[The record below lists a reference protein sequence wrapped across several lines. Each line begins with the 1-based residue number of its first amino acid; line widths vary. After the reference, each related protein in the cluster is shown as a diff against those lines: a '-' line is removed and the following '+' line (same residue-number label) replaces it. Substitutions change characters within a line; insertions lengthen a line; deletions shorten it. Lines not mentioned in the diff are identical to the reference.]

1 MWFYFLLSDR
11 KLDFFESLKKRD
23 TWRRHPEQSDNQW
36 IQTRADRWIHN
47 HDIPELQSFIWTC
60 HSDVCWSFKRMN
72 LKQLTEFL
80 TQIWNTLNTFTVSTT
95 GERKTT
101 QHLYTWR
108 SSGLIHSQ
116 TVTSKEEERNTW
128 FVSRWT
134 TGKWWTW
141 RVKLRHKRFNL
152 PLSFC
157 PSLSLHGV
165 TTACSVFKLE

>member
-36 IQTRADRWIHN
+36 IQIIADRWIHN
-47 HDIPELQSFIWTC
+47 HDIPELQSL
-60 HSDVCWSFKRMN
+60 M
-72 LKQLTEFL
+72 
-80 TQIWNTLNTFTVSTT
+80 QIWNTLNTFTASTT

-101 QHLYTWR
+101 QHLHTWR

>member
-36 IQTRADRWIHN
+36 IQIIADRWIHN
-47 HDIPELQSFIWTC
+47 HDIPELQS
-60 HSDVCWSFKRMN
+60 
-72 LKQLTEFL
+72 L

>member
-36 IQTRADRWIHN
+36 IQTIADRWIHN
-47 HDIPELQSFIWTC
+47 HDIPELQS
-60 HSDVCWSFKRMN
+60 
-72 LKQLTEFL
+72 L

-101 QHLYTWR
+101 QHLHTWR

-116 TVTSKEEERNTW
+116 TVTSKEQERNTW

>member
-36 IQTRADRWIHN
+36 IQTIADRWIHN
-47 HDIPELQSFIWTC
+47 HDIPELQS
-60 HSDVCWSFKRMN
+60 
-72 LKQLTEFL
+72 L

-101 QHLYTWR
+101 QHLHTWR